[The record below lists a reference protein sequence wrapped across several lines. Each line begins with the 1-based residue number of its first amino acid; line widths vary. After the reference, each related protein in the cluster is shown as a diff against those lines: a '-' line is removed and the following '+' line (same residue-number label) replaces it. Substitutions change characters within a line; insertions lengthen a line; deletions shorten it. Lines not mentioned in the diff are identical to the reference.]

1 MKTIVAVA
9 AAAMFALP
17 AAEVR
22 AENTVQ
28 FHGRLPVNITSPCN
42 GENVT
47 GTVEVHL
54 LMNLT
59 EQGNGRTSLVVHENL
74 SKSELSGDLGN
85 EYVLPG
91 EVSVHELINTDGT
104 YTATAVLNEILNGK
118 GQAPNLVIKYRIRAS
133 WDGTNLTYERLVQ
146 EVACT

>member
-17 AAEVR
+17 AAQVR
-22 AENTVQ
+22 AENVVQ
-28 FHGRLPVNITSPCN
+28 FHGRLPVSFTSPCN

-91 EVSVHELINTDGT
+91 EVSAHELINADGT
-104 YTATAVLNEILNGK
+104 FTETAVLNEILNGK
-118 GQAPNLVIKYRIRAS
+118 GQAPNLVIKYRVTAS
-133 WDGTNLTYERLVQ
+133 WDGTEISYERLVQ
-146 EVACT
+146 DVSCT

>member
-1 MKTIVAVA
+1 MK
-9 AAAMFALP
+9 
-17 AAEVR
+17 
-22 AENTVQ
+22 
-28 FHGRLPVNITSPCN
+28 
-42 GENVT
+42 
-47 GTVEVHL
+47 
-54 LMNLT
+54 LT

-91 EVSVHELINTDGT
+91 EVSAHELINTDGT
-104 YTATAVLNEILNGK
+104 FTVTAVLNEILNGK
-118 GQAPNLVIKYRIRAS
+118 GQAPNLVIKYRLRAS